1 MSVPFLNLK
10 VLRSNQQRSLCEYES
25 DLRIN
30 EHYYSSSENMAW
42 KKNKAYTGFKPM
54 TIVIPVQCS
63 TNWAKK
69 PTESWLL
76 LVPNKPVKPSALQSP
91 KINHL
96 ILENLKGSYIGIL
109 FEQKLFNS
117 LRVTIGGSLN

>member
-1 MSVPFLNLK
+1 MNKRLCILLDK
-10 VLRSNQQRSLCEYES
+10 KLRHQ
-25 DLRIN
+25 
-30 EHYYSSSENMAW
+30 
-42 KKNKAYTGFKPM
+42 
-54 TIVIPVQCS
+54 
-63 TNWAKK
+63 
-69 PTESWLL
+69 
-76 LVPNKPVKPSALQSP
+76 PSALQSP

>member
-1 MSVPFLNLK
+1 MNKWLCILLDK
-10 VLRSNQQRSLCEYES
+10 KLTNQ
-25 DLRIN
+25 
-30 EHYYSSSENMAW
+30 
-42 KKNKAYTGFKPM
+42 
-54 TIVIPVQCS
+54 
-63 TNWAKK
+63 
-69 PTESWLL
+69 
-76 LVPNKPVKPSALQSP
+76 PSALQSP